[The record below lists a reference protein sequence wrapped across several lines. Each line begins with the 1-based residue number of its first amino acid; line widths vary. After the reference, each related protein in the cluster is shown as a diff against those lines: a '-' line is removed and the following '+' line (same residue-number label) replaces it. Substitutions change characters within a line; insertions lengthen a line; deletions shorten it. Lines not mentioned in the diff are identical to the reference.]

1 VFTPFVLHLFHF
13 QTFYAGTAYN
23 QDGRSSGLTA
33 PNGPAQTSLVRTALA
48 TAHSHPDVVQLM
60 SMHGTGTPLGDP
72 IEVNALGHAMETS
85 SKSSSRNHHLVTLA
99 SAKACFGHTEGAAGI
114 HGALAAI
121 LGLQRQTA
129 PPVMHARTLNPY
141 VSSALVE
148 WQEKHLV
155 NPNIPR
161 EERSW
166 SRSVSTLAGCSS
178 FGMSGTNAHGL
189 FSVTDSFIHRNNQ
202 STTTSTAIKVENSNS
217 DSSLLWHHS
226 RYWPLALANHMLASN
241 FFDRS
246 SGMCKFL
253 VSLASP
259 QLAFLI
265 DHIIQNT
272 PIIPGAGML
281 ETAAA
286 ACSSLRDVDVSSGRL
301 LCLTGAS
308 IPAPVV
314 LSASTASAA
323 TLECQVVGATG
334 EVQLRSARGSAF
346 QLHFKASAGR
356 ILSTSTNNDEN
367 ENQENISSNTIRDV
381 LFTQQKKRKYSIQCT
396 AMVMQP
402 ISTSCSTSGF
412 LSHPAIVDNAL
423 QLGPATGDVGKEDDA
438 EVTRVVAG
446 ISAFVVGKSQNNKA
460 KDGFVATPTATERKP
475 MAADGTII
483 TNHWLLSDDKA
494 SSVFVMN
501 LQAKVINLEARGSSA
516 SAAAAEDR
524 SRLMYAVEWQAST
537 SDPLVVGEEE
547 PQQLSSNGPTY
558 VLTHS
563 DAAAPTCFN
572 FFSTASSDPAQAT
585 AETCSTHVALVQNV
599 MQLPGSAPRGQ
610 MQLHSHGAHPATRA
624 PTGADTELRSSAAA
638 LSMQSFMR
646 VASAEYPATIWN
658 SVDLQREKKSSLSL
672 QKQKQLVDTVAGGTD
687 MYCRISGAGIW
698 TAPRLLVRTPPPSRA
713 NDLEIMSGMAEH
725 LAGSV
730 VITGGMGALGT
741 LMATW
746 LCNLGGTPTLWLLG
760 RSGRIS
766 GDSLPPQL
774 YKTLGQI
781 VCARGDVSSSEEA
794 ADIVFRSSASA
805 AEPLRSVMHAGAVLD
820 SKVIS
825 NVTAHSIRT
834 EYSGKV
840 FGAQQLV
847 TRCSNAA
854 LASFQLFS
862 SLASFSGAAGQATYA
877 AANGVLDAWA
887 HATQGSGVPAVAVQW
902 GNWGGGGMAV
912 RNKGFI
918 ERMEKMGLGII
929 DPDRG
934 LSIMARMLYE
944 TAIPSHTILS
954 TKSWN
959 GAVSVGNLFL
969 WDNIIKVLPA
979 VPAFLE
985 EFARPEVLEAKKKAL
1000 VARTADASKLP
1011 IRSTDLTNSPAGK
1024 KRGRGRGRRGGRRQA
1039 AASASGGAAQQQ
1051 QAATGAAVLSVILG
1065 IMENLGGAASPEQ
1078 PFMDSGIDSLGA
1090 VQLRNEI
1097 ATAFGVELQP
1107 TVTFDHPTPA
1117 ALAKH
1122 VALQVSGDEIIAVPD
1137 GPAVEQPVKQQQEN
1151 TDPVPAAASTSSALA
1166 TADVLHDVMS
1176 VVENVL
1182 GTAVDA
1188 EDPLMASGLDSLG
1201 AVQLRNAIS
1210 ERFGVELPATAAL
1223 DYPTGSAIAT
1233 HIAKNTGVA
1242 IPGQS
1247 SAVVSVGRNELFY
1260 YSDSESG
1267 LDGMTEIVGVSCIYP
1282 GQASE
1287 AGAAGFWKTA
1297 INSEDL
1303 PCVIPPGR
1311 WDIEK
1316 YYAPDVT
1323 GTFPQ
1328 KFLSLLWY

>member
-1 VFTPFVLHLFHF
+1 MFISFVDHFLHLQLFF
-13 QTFYAGTAYN
+13 TGSAYN

-33 PNGPAQTSLVRTALA
+33 PNGPAQTSLVRAALA
-48 TAHSHPDVVQLM
+48 TAQSHPDAVQLM

-72 IEVNALGHAMETS
+72 IEVNALGHAMDALST
-85 SKSSSRNHHLVTLA
+85 SSSRNQHLVTLA
-99 SAKACFGHTEGAAGI
+99 SAKACFGHTEGTAGI

-121 LGLQRQTA
+121 LGLQLQTA

-141 VSSALVE
+141 VASALTE

-155 NPNIPR
+155 SPNIPR

-189 FSVTDSFIHRNNQ
+189 FSVPDSFIHRNMNQ
-202 STTTSTAIKVENSNS
+202 STATSASIEIENSNS
-217 DSSLLWHHS
+217 GSSLLWRHS
-226 RYWPLALANHMLASN
+226 RYWPLTPANHMLASTI
-241 FFDRS
+241 FDRS
-246 SGMCKFL
+246 SGMCNYL
-253 VSLASP
+253 VPLASP

-272 PIIPGAGML
+272 PIMPGAGML

-286 ACSSLRDVDVSSGRL
+286 ACSSLRDADLSSGRL

-314 LSASTASAA
+314 LNASAASAA

-334 EVQLRSARGSAF
+334 EVQLWSARGSAF
-346 QLHFKASAGR
+346 QLHFKASAGT
-356 ILSTSTNNDEN
+356 IFSPSMNNDGDYDEN
-367 ENQENISSNTIRDV
+367 HEKISSITIRDV
-381 LFTQQKKRKYSIQCT
+381 LFGQQKKKKYSIRCT
-396 AMVMQP
+396 AMVEQP

-412 LSHPAIVDNAL
+412 LGHPAIVDNAL

-446 ISAFVVGKSQNNKA
+446 ISAFVVGKSQNK
-460 KDGFVATPTATERKP
+460 KTKTGFVATPTATERKP
-475 MAADGTII
+475 MAVDGTII

-494 SSVFVMN
+494 SSVFVMD
-501 LQAKVINLEARGSSA
+501 LQAKVINLEARGGSA
-516 SAAAAEDR
+516 SAGAAEDR

-537 SDPLVVGEEE
+537 TDPLVVGEEE
-547 PQQLSSNGPTY
+547 PQQLSSKGPSY
-558 VLTHS
+558 VLAHS
-563 DAAAPTCFN
+563 DGAAPTCFN
-572 FFSTASSDPAQAT
+572 FSSTTKSDPAQAT
-585 AETCSTHVALVQNV
+585 TETCSTQVELVQTL
-599 MQLPGSAPRGQ
+599 MQLHGSATRQ
-610 MQLHSHGAHPATRA
+610 MQLHSHGAHPAARA
-624 PTGADTELRSSAAA
+624 PTGADTEPRSSAAA

-646 VASAEYPATIWN
+646 VASAEYPATKWD
-658 SVDLQREKKSSLSL
+658 SVDLQREKKPSQSL
-672 QKQKQLVDTVAGGTD
+672 QKQKQLVDSVAGGTD

-698 TAPRLLVRTPPPSRA
+698 TTPRLLARKPPPFRA
-713 NDLEIMSGMAEH
+713 KDLKISSEMAQH
-725 LAGSV
+725 LTGSV

-760 RSGRIS
+760 RSGRTS
-766 GDSLPPQL
+766 GDSLPAQL

-794 ADIVFRSSASA
+794 AGIVSQSGASA

-820 SKVIS
+820 SKIIS
-825 NVTAHSIRT
+825 NVSAHSIRT

-847 TRCSNAA
+847 TRCSTAA

-877 AANGVLDAWA
+877 AANGVLDAWS
-887 HATQGSGVPAVAVQW
+887 HATQGSGIPAVAVQW

-929 DPDRG
+929 DPDLG
-934 LSIMARMLYE
+934 LSIMARMLFE
-944 TAIPSHTILS
+944 TAIPSHFMLS

-979 VPAFLE
+979 VPAFLD

-1000 VARTADASKLP
+1000 DARTAAATRLP
-1011 IRSTDLTNSPAGK
+1011 ISSTVPSSSAPGKRRSRR
-1024 KRGRGRGRRGGRRQA
+1024 RGRGGGRRQA
-1039 AASASGGAAQQQ
+1039 AASAGRAPQQQQ
-1051 QAATGAAVLSVILG
+1051 QAATSAAVLGVILD

-1117 ALAKH
+1117 ALANH
-1122 VALQVSGDEIIAVPD
+1122 VALQVSGDSIIAVPD
-1137 GPAVEQPVKQQQEN
+1137 GVAVEQPVEQQQES
-1151 TDPVPAAASTSSALA
+1151 TEAASTSALA
-1166 TADVLHDVMS
+1166 TADVLPDVMS

-1182 GTAVDA
+1182 GTAVGP

-1223 DYPTGSAIAT
+1223 DFPTGSALAT
-1233 HIAKNTGVA
+1233 HIAKETGIA
-1242 IPGQS
+1242 LPGQS
-1247 SAVVSVGRNELFY
+1247 SAVVSIGRNELLY
-1260 YSDSESG
+1260 YSESESG

-1287 AGAAGFWKTA
+1287 DGASGFWRTA
-1297 INSEDL
+1297 ISSEDL

-1311 WDIEK
+1311 WDIERH
-1316 YYAPDVT
+1316 YAPDVT
-1323 GTFPQ
+1323 GMAF
-1328 KFLSLLWY
+1328 

>member
-1 VFTPFVLHLFHF
+1 M
-13 QTFYAGTAYN
+13 
-23 QDGRSSGLTA
+23 TA
-33 PNGPAQTSLVRTALA
+33 PNGPAQTSLVTTALA
-48 TAHSHPDVVQLM
+48 TAQSHPDAVQLM

-72 IEVNALGHAMETS
+72 IEVNALGHAMGAIS
-85 SKSSSRNHHLVTLA
+85 NSSSPNHHLVTLA
-99 SAKACFGHTEGAAGI
+99 SAKACFGHTEGTAGI

-141 VSSALVE
+141 VASALVE

-166 SRSVSTLAGCSS
+166 SRSVGTLAGCSS

-189 FSVTDSFIHRNNQ
+189 FSVADSFTHRTDHQ
-202 STTTSTAIKVENSNS
+202 TTTTSTAIEVENSNS
-217 DSSLLWHHS
+217 ASSLLWHHS
-226 RYWPLALANHMLASN
+226 RYWPLAPSNHMLASN
-241 FFDRS
+241 YFDRS
-246 SGMCKFL
+246 SGICKFL
-253 VSLASP
+253 VPLASP

-272 PIIPGAGML
+272 PIMPGAGML

-286 ACSSLRDVDVSSGRL
+286 ACSSLRDADVSSERR
-301 LCLTGAS
+301 LCLVGAS
-308 IPAPVV
+308 IPSPVV
-314 LSASTASAA
+314 LNASTASAA

-334 EVQLRSARGSAF
+334 DVQLRSARGSAF

-356 ILSTSTNNDEN
+356 ILSTTMNNNEN
-367 ENQENISSNTIRDV
+367 ENENISSNTIRDV
-381 LFTQQKKRKYSIQCT
+381 LFGQQVKKKYSVRCT
-396 AMVMQP
+396 AMVTQP
-402 ISTSCSTSGF
+402 DSTSCSSSGF
-412 LSHPAIVDNAL
+412 LGHPAVVDNAL

-446 ISAFVVGKSQNNKA
+446 MSAFVVNKPQNKKA
-460 KDGFVATPTATERKP
+460 KTGFVGTPTATERKP

-494 SSVFVMN
+494 SSVSVMN
-501 LQAKVINLEARGSSA
+501 LQAKVINLEAPGGSA
-516 SAAAAEDR
+516 SAAAAAEDR

-537 SDPLVVGEEE
+537 SDPLVVAEEE
-547 PQQLSSNGPTY
+547 TQQLSSKEPTY

-563 DAAAPTCFN
+563 DAAEPTCFS
-572 FFSTASSDPAQAT
+572 FSSTASSDPAQAT
-585 AETCSTHVALVQNV
+585 AETCSSHVEIVQNL
-599 MQLPGSAPRGQ
+599 MQLPGSAPKGQ

-624 PTGADTELRSSAAA
+624 PTGADTESRSSAAV

-646 VASAEYPATIWN
+646 VASAEYPATKWD
-658 SVDLQREKKSSLSL
+658 SVDVQREKKSSLSL
-672 QKQKQLVDTVAGGTD
+672 QKQKQLVDTIAGGTD

-698 TAPRLLVRTPPPSRA
+698 TAPRLLVHTPPPSHA
-713 NDLEIMSGMAEH
+713 KDLKFTSEMAQH
-725 LAGSV
+725 LGGSI

-746 LCNLGGTPTLWLLG
+746 LFNLGGTPTLWLLG
-760 RSGRIS
+760 RSGRAS

-774 YKTLGQI
+774 YKTPGQI

-794 ADIVFRSSASA
+794 ADIISRSGASA

-825 NVTAHSIRT
+825 NVTTHSIRT

-847 TRCSNAA
+847 TRSSAAA

-877 AANGVLDAWA
+877 AANGVLDAWS
-887 HATQGSGVPAVAVQW
+887 HTTQGFGVPAVAVQW

-929 DPDRG
+929 DPDLG
-934 LSIMARMLYE
+934 LNIMARMLYE
-944 TAIPSHTILS
+944 TSIPSYTMLT

-979 VPAFLE
+979 VPGFLE

-1000 VARTADASKLP
+1000 AARTAAASRLP
-1011 IRSTDLTNSPAGK
+1011 SRSTDLSGPPAGK
-1024 KRGRGRGRRGGRRQA
+1024 RRSRGRGRRGGRRQA
-1039 AASASGGAAQQQ
+1039 AASAAGGAPQQQQ

-1065 IMENLGGAASPEQ
+1065 IMENIGGVASPEQ

-1122 VALQVSGDEIIAVPD
+1122 VALQVSGDDINAVAD
-1137 GPAVEQPVKQQQEN
+1137 GPVVEEPVEQQQEK
-1151 TDPVPAAASTSSALA
+1151 TEPAPTAASTSAPA
-1166 TADVLHDVMS
+1166 TVDVLPDVMS

-1182 GTAVDA
+1182 GTALGP

-1223 DYPTGSAIAT
+1223 DYPTGSALAT
-1233 HIAKNTGVA
+1233 HIAESTG
-1242 IPGQS
+1242 
-1247 SAVVSVGRNELFY
+1247 AVVSVGRTELFY
-1260 YSDSESG
+1260 SSDSERG

-1287 AGAAGFWKTA
+1287 DGTAGFWRTA
-1297 INSEDL
+1297 IGSEDL

-1311 WDIEK
+1311 WDIERH
-1316 YYAPDVT
+1316 YAPDVT
-1323 GTFPQ
+1323 GTIA
-1328 KFLSLLWY
+1328 